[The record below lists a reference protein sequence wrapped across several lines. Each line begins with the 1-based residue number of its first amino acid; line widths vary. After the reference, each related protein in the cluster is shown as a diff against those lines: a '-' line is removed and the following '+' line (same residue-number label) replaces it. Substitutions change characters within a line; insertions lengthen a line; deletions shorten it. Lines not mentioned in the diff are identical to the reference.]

1 MQKYA
6 NVGGKIHN
14 MEIISE
20 DSISTQWK
28 LCKDGMELVEM
39 IIK

>member
-1 MQKYA
+1 MQKDA

-14 MEIISE
+14 MEIIPE

-28 LCKDGMELVEM
+28 LYKVGMELVEM